1 MKSQLSGGFAAAL
14 KASSTPPA
22 TSSTGALLVV
32 DDEAAIAASIA
43 DQFRGRYR
51 VLTALGADE
60 AQAMW
65 RSEDVAVIL
74 SDQRMPGMTGAAL
87 LARSAEQHEDAT
99 RLLITGYAD
108 IEAVISAVNEG
119 KIYHYLVKPWQPS
132 ELEVVVDHAF
142 EHNHLLKDRRKL
154 TEELQRAN
162 FELEA
167 KVKERTRE
175 LEEKN
180 ALLEEANRTKNLF
193 LGMAAHDLR
202 NPIGNI
208 GALAE
213 LILDVET
220 TMSREKRN
228 KLLGLI
234 CSQAEGMLNLLG
246 DLLDISKI
254 EAGKVELHPEST
266 VLATYVEEVRER
278 NRLLAEKKKI
288 TLTTDVA
295 PGLPAVAFDANRI
308 GQVLNNLLTNAFK
321 YSPIN
326 TSVVLRVRAISGSV
340 EFSVLDQ
347 GQGIPPDEI
356 PKLFGAF
363 QRASTKPTAGEDS
376 TGLGLCISRK
386 IVEAHGGKIG
396 VESEPGRGSRF
407 WFTLPVPGVD
417 SIGIAGNTER

>member
-1 MKSQLSGGFAAAL
+1 
-14 KASSTPPA
+14 
-22 TSSTGALLVV
+22 
-32 DDEAAIAASIA
+32 
-43 DQFRGRYR
+43 
-51 VLTALGADE
+51 
-60 AQAMW
+60 
-65 RSEDVAVIL
+65 
-74 SDQRMPGMTGAAL
+74 MPGMTGAEL
-87 LARSAEQHEDAT
+87 LALSADEHEDMT

-108 IEAVISAVNEG
+108 IETVISAVNEG
-119 KIYHYLVKPWQPS
+119 KIYHYLIKPWQPS

-142 EHNHLLKDRRKL
+142 EHNHLLQDRRKL
-154 TEELQRAN
+154 TEDLQRAN
-162 FELEA
+162 VELEA

-202 NPIGNI
+202 NPSGNI

-213 LILDVET
+213 LILDEET
-220 TMSREKRN
+220 TMSRAERN
-228 KLLGLI
+228 KWLGLI
-234 CSQAEGMLNLLG
+234 RSQAESMLNLLE

-266 VLATYVEEVRER
+266 VLATYVEEMRNR

-288 TLTTDVA
+288 TLTTVVA
-295 PGLPAVAFDANRI
+295 PGLPAVALDENRI
-308 GQVLNNLLTNAFK
+308 GQVLNNLLSNAFK

-326 TSVVLRVRAISGSV
+326 TSVVLGVRAISGTI

-363 QRASTKPTAGEDS
+363 QRASTKPTAGEKS
-376 TGLGLCISRK
+376 TGLGLCISKK

-407 WFTLPVPGVD
+407 WFTLPVPGV
-417 SIGIAGNTER
+417 ERAPTRAH

>member
-43 DQFRGRYR
+43 YQFRRRYR
-51 VLTALGADE
+51 VLTASGADE

-74 SDQRMPGMTGAAL
+74 SDQRMPGMTGAEL
-87 LARSAEQHEDAT
+87 LALSADEHEDMT

-108 IEAVISAVNEG
+108 IETVISAVNEG

-142 EHNHLLKDRRKL
+142 EHNRLLQDRRKL
-154 TEELQRAN
+154 TEDLQRAN
-162 FELEA
+162 VELEA

-202 NPIGNI
+202 NPSGNI

-213 LILDVET
+213 LILDEET
-220 TMSREKRN
+220 TMSRAERN
-228 KLLGLI
+228 KWIGLI
-234 CSQAEGMLNLLG
+234 RSQAEGMLNLLE

-266 VLATYVEEVRER
+266 VLATYVEEMRNR

-288 TLTTDVA
+288 TLTTDVD
-295 PGLPAVAFDANRI
+295 PGLPSVAFDENRI
-308 GQVLNNLLTNAFK
+308 GQVLNNLLSNAFK

-326 TSVVLRVRAISGSV
+326 TSVVLSVRAIPGSI
-340 EFSVLDQ
+340 EFSVFDH

-363 QRASTKPTAGEDS
+363 QRTSTKPTAGEKS
-376 TGLGLCISRK
+376 TGLGLCISKK

-407 WFTLPVPGVD
+407 WFTLPVPGV
-417 SIGIAGNTER
+417 ERAPTRAH

>member
-1 MKSQLSGGFAAAL
+1 MTSQLSAGFASVL
-14 KASSTPPA
+14 KARSTPPA

-32 DDEAAIAASIA
+32 DDEPAITASIA

-60 AQAMW
+60 ARAMW
-65 RSEDVAVIL
+65 QSEDVAVIL
-74 SDQRMPGMTGAAL
+74 SDQRMPGMTGAEL
-87 LARSAEQHEDAT
+87 LARSADEHEDAT

-108 IEAVISAVNEG
+108 IETVISAVNEG
-119 KIYHYLVKPWQPS
+119 KIYHYLIKPWQSS

-142 EHNHLLKDRRKL
+142 EHNHLLRDRRKL
-154 TEELQRAN
+154 TADLQRAN
-162 FELEA
+162 GELEA

-202 NPIGNI
+202 NPSGNI

-213 LILDVET
+213 LILDEET
-220 TMSREKRN
+220 TMSRAERN
-228 KLLGLI
+228 KWIGLI
-234 CSQAEGMLNLLG
+234 RSQAEGMLNLLE

-266 VLATYVEEVRER
+266 VLATYVEEMRNR

-288 TLTTDVA
+288 TLTTDVD
-295 PGLPAVAFDANRI
+295 PGLPSVAFDENRI
-308 GQVLNNLLTNAFK
+308 GQVLNNLLSNAFK

-326 TSVVLRVRAISGSV
+326 TSVVLSVRAIPGSI
-340 EFSVLDQ
+340 EFSVFDH

-363 QRASTKPTAGEDS
+363 QRTSTKPTAGEKS
-376 TGLGLCISRK
+376 TGLGLCISKK

-407 WFTLPVPGVD
+407 WFTLPVPGV
-417 SIGIAGNTER
+417 ERAPTRAQ